1 MKKNIISMAAAM
13 AVLSAC
19 GPGVPQLGK
28 SSLDEVIG
36 AMTLEEKAHLVVGT
50 GMAGFSGDSAVIG
63 ATRKLVPGAAGTTY
77 PIERL
82 GIPAVVLADGP
93 AGLRIDPKRE
103 GDSATYYCTH
113 FPIGTLLAST
123 WDQELVESV
132 GQSIGNEVLEYGA
145 DVLLAPAL
153 NIHRNPLCGRNFEYY
168 SEDPLV
174 SGKIAAAYVRG
185 VQSNGVGTSIKH
197 FAVNNQET
205 NRMATDAHVS
215 PRALREI
222 YLKGFEIAVKES
234 APWTVMSSYNYLNGV
249 YTSENKELQTTML
262 RDEWGFKGMVMTDW
276 FGGKDAVAQMV
287 AGNDMLQPG
296 LPKQYEAI
304 VKGVQDGALD
314 EAILNQN
321 VKRILEMI
329 LQTPHFKGYKY
340 SNKPDLKAY
349 AAVTRQSATEG
360 MVLLKND
367 NGALPLAA
375 DVKNVALFGC
385 TSYDFIAGGTGSGNV
400 NRAYTVSLLD
410 GLKNAGY
417 VVDEALKNSYEAY
430 LKAEKERLAKD
441 KKEWFMP
448 DERPAE
454 MAVSAQVIREQVAKA
469 DVALV
474 TLGRT
479 SGEFLDRMVADFNL
493 TKEEQNMLK
502 AVSDAFHAA
511 GKKVV
516 VVLNIGGVIETA
528 SWKSAPDAILCAWQA
543 GQEGGNSVA
552 DVLSGKASPSGKL
565 TMTFPVKFEDAASS
579 DNFPIDMRVSTDLMN
594 KGGKKNDVK
603 NVDYTNYEEDIYVG
617 YRYFD
622 TFGKQVSYP
631 FGYGLSYTTFAYDKA
646 AVKADNGVYTVSV
659 EVKNTGK
666 VAGKEVVQLYVSAPD
681 VAANKPEKELKAL
694 AKTGKPII
702 LVLNEGRPRL
712 IADIEPLAK
721 AVVNTMLPGNY
732 GGDALANLIAG
743 DANFSG
749 KMPFTYPKE
758 INSLIT
764 YDYKP
769 CEHIGKQME
778 GAYNYDAQVSVQW
791 AFGYGLSY
799 TTFAYSNLKVDKSD
813 FTADDVLTFT
823 VDVKNTG
830 DRVGKESV
838 LLFSSDLVASL
849 TPDTRRLRAF
859 EKVELKPGETKTVT
873 LKLKGSDLAFVGY
886 DGKWIL
892 EKGDFRI
899 QTGDQTVNVVC
910 TDTKKWETPNK

>member
-132 GQSIGNEVLEYGA
+132 GRSIGNEVLEYGA

-168 SEDPLV
+168 SEDPVV

-222 YLKGFEIAVKES
+222 YLKGFEITVKES

-329 LQTPHFKGYKY
+329 LQTPRFKGYEY
-340 SNKPDLKAY
+340 SNKPDLKAH

-430 LKAEKERLAKD
+430 LKTEKERLSKD

-448 DERPAE
+448 DTRPAE
-454 MAVSAQVIREQVAKA
+454 MAVSAQVIREQAAKA

-646 AVKADNGVYTVSV
+646 AVKADNGVYIVSV

-666 VAGKEVVQLYVSAPD
+666 VAGKEVV
-681 VAANKPEKELKAL
+681 
-694 AKTGKPII
+694 
-702 LVLNEGRPRL
+702 
-712 IADIEPLAK
+712 
-721 AVVNTMLPGNY
+721 
-732 GGDALANLIAG
+732 
-743 DANFSG
+743 
-749 KMPFTYPKE
+749 
-758 INSLIT
+758 
-764 YDYKP
+764 
-769 CEHIGKQME
+769 
-778 GAYNYDAQVSVQW
+778 
-791 AFGYGLSY
+791 
-799 TTFAYSNLKVDKSD
+799 
-813 FTADDVLTFT
+813 
-823 VDVKNTG
+823 
-830 DRVGKESV
+830 
-838 LLFSSDLVASL
+838 
-849 TPDTRRLRAF
+849 
-859 EKVELKPGETKTVT
+859 
-873 LKLKGSDLAFVGY
+873 
-886 DGKWIL
+886 
-892 EKGDFRI
+892 
-899 QTGDQTVNVVC
+899 
-910 TDTKKWETPNK
+910 